1 MITATFKNLVNEDI
15 CLQLNFENHKW
26 NYLCDCGYA
35 SQLSV
40 KDCRDTN
47 ALFISHTHIDHF
59 INFDHI
65 LRHQLGLG
73 RKIVICGPAGLAQNV
88 QNKIK
93 GFTWNLLVA
102 DNPENT
108 SYEIREIHDNQQI
121 KVFHLKAPK
130 WELEVVESYES
141 QVVYETEAFQ
151 VRYTTLNHGID
162 TIAYLFEEPTKIK
175 MNLKD
180 SPYKGGKWVG
190 ELKTAYEQA
199 QPEIAVNVHGTEV
212 LAKDLFQYIEPVAG
226 YKLGYIMD
234 HLGDKANHERIIEL
248 FAEAD
253 EVYIEAYYA
262 AADLELALKNNHST
276 AQLSGQVARLAR
288 IKKVVPAHF
297 SRRYSDGEEHEQLL
311 KECFDA
317 FEETK
322 K

>member
-73 RKIVICGPAGLAQNV
+73 RKIVICGPAGLAENV
-88 QNKIK
+88 QHKIK
-93 GFTWNLLVA
+93 GFTWNLLIE
-102 DNPENT
+102 DHPENT
-108 SYEIREIHDNQQI
+108 SYEIREIHDKQQI
-121 KVFHLKAPK
+121 AIYQLKAPK
-130 WELEVVESYES
+130 WELEQVKSY
-141 QVVYETEAFQ
+141 QDPVIYKTEAFQ
-151 VRYTTLNHGID
+151 VRYATLNHGID
-162 TIAYLFEEPTKIK
+162 TIAYLFEEPSKIK
-175 MNLKD
+175 MNLKNCA
-180 SPYKGGKWVG
+180 YKGGKWVA
-190 ELKTAYEQA
+190 ELKNAYEQ
-199 QPEIAVNVHGTEV
+199 EETEMLINVHGEEV
-212 LAKDLFQYIEPVAG
+212 LSTDLFQYIETVAG

-234 HLGDKANHERIIEL
+234 HLGDKDNHDRIIAL
-248 FAEAD
+248 FNGAD

-262 AADLELALKNNHST
+262 AKDLELAIKNNHST
-276 AQLSGQVARLAR
+276 AQLSGQVARLAKV
-288 IKKVVPAHF
+288 KKVVPAHF

-317 FEETK
+317 FEGK
-322 K
+322 